1 MKIIKSVLVFA
12 TCFSIAQVT
21 IAQVP
26 VSGST
31 PSTQQS
37 TPPAVQKAQQD
48 SLNKMRQT
56 ESAHDKSVIR
66 EQQKGKPDSG
76 RVVTP
81 TMRDNTVID
90 NQQNPNNRVNAQ
102 TQQPGQKQPPH
113 ANAKPNQQPP
123 VRAQEP
129 AVMPP
134 SRSQIVTKT
143 ITTADGKT
151 ITKEYYRD
159 VEVATDENGRKYILE
174 NNRRTYFVDDN
185 KMKPVPDTRDDRNP
199 EIKPKQ

>member
-12 TCFSIAQVT
+12 TCFSIAHIT

-26 VSGST
+26 T
-31 PSTQQS
+31 QTQQS

-56 ESAHDKSVIR
+56 ESSNDKSIMR
-66 EQQKGKPDSG
+66 QQQKGKPDSG

-113 ANAKPNQQPP
+113 ANVKPNQQAP
-123 VRAQEP
+123 VRSQEP
-129 AVMPP
+129 AMMPP

-143 ITTADGKT
+143 ITTPEGKA
-151 ITKEYYRD
+151 ITKEYYRET
-159 VEVATDENGRKYILE
+159 EVATDENGRKYILE